1 MTAALETQPYEIVRP
16 GSAADLAILIDPEF
30 AAMVPPPGKS
40 ELAKLERSLR
50 TYSCLS
56 PLVLWT
62 GNNVLVDGYTRL
74 PLCRRYDI
82 PFPVVRR
89 EFTDRDAAKQFLLD
103 IQLGRRNLTTE
114 AVSYLR
120 GERYLAEKQDH
131 GGVRTKRE
139 AIYQNDR
146 LATAARLAR
155 EYKVSEVTINRDA
168 VFARAVNVVA
178 ANCGFDA
185 KQAIL
190 SRDRR
195 LTRTT
200 VQWIAKQT
208 AEKQQA
214 VMTEWLEHG
223 TLPRREDGKCPTWT
237 LPADPRAL
245 ANKLLTKRGPKV
257 SVQVRDALTEVLR
270 GMDHDA

>member
-1 MTAALETQPYEIVRP
+1 MTTATQTQVYETVRP
-16 GSAADLAILIDPEF
+16 GSAADLAIVVDPEF

-74 PLCRRYDI
+74 PLCRQYDI
-82 PFPVVRR
+82 PFLVVRR
-89 EFTDRDAAKQFLLD
+89 EFPDRDAAKQFLLD
-103 IQLGRRNLTTE
+103 IQLGRRNLTAE
-114 AVSYLR
+114 AMSYLR

-131 GGVRTKRE
+131 GGVRMKKE

-168 VFARAVNVVA
+168 QFARAVNVVA
-178 ANCGFDA
+178 ASCGFDA

-200 VQWIAKQT
+200 VQWIARQS
-208 AEKQQA
+208 AEKQRL
-214 VMTEWLEHG
+214 VMKEWLEHG

-237 LPADPRAL
+237 LPAEPRAL
-245 ANKLLTKRGPKV
+245 AKMLLANKGPTV
-257 SVQVRDALTEVLR
+257 SVQVRDALTGVLA
-270 GMDHDA
+270 G